1 MALLTITT
9 AGLRP
14 LPLGLL
20 SQSIPLL
27 SRGEL
32 EDVIERLIDELDRR
46 DGDEDLECNDLEDD
60 FALSD
65 RARGYARLDGAGCPI
80 SDPTDPAWIEWTAKN
95 RPKAKA
101 YDHEPMARTPWGGIS
116 HEDDED
122 DDPEEEDD
130 HSGQCDEDGINT
142 ADLHM
147 QWMGRNTGYG
157 AGPGCVISDSG
168 ELSL

>member
-46 DGDEDLECNDLEDD
+46 DGDYDLEPEADACLAGDD
-60 FALSD
+60 
-65 RARGYARLDGAGCPI
+65 GCSAI
-80 SDPTDPAWIEWTAKN
+80 THN
-95 RPKAKA
+95 G
-101 YDHEPMARTPWGGIS
+101 RTYWGS
-116 HEDDED
+116 
-122 DDPEEEDD
+122 EED
-130 HSGQCDEDGINT
+130 
-142 ADLHM
+142 
-147 QWMGRNTGYG
+147 GRDVLIPSYG
-157 AGPGCVISDSG
+157 TDQSIGPQRGWPAHDNLKRSEIGV
-168 ELSL
+168 

>member
-46 DGDEDLECNDLEDD
+46 DGDYDLEPEDD
-60 FALSD
+60 ACLAGD
-65 RARGYARLDGAGCPI
+65 DGCGRI
-80 SDPTDPAWIEWTAKN
+80 I
-95 RPKAKA
+95 RQG
-101 YDHEPMARTPWGGIS
+101 RVLWGS
-116 HEDDED
+116 DED
-122 DDPEEEDD
+122 ERGVVVPMYGPDQSLGPVGDWACPGHPKRSE
-130 HSGQCDEDGINT
+130 
-142 ADLHM
+142 
-147 QWMGRNTGYG
+147 GR
-157 AGPGCVISDSG
+157 V
-168 ELSL
+168 